1 MLELTYFNDST
12 WFNISPFEDNSQYN
26 GLLIEFVTKG
36 LYLNSS
42 SLLVSST
49 NCGSYPCL
57 LKYLIAVIG
66 ALSSLLTIG
75 GNMLVVVAFFL
86 DRQIRHPTNYF
97 IFSLAV
103 SDFLIGISSIPM
115 FTLYIYKERW
125 LLGSFLCDIWLS
137 VDYTV
142 CLASIYTVLL
152 ITIDRFCS
160 VKLPAKYRNWR
171 TKNRIIMMILITW
184 IIPTLI
190 FFISTI
196 GYPYMVKNSV
206 GNYYNSQCDVQWNKD
221 PFFNLSLTIGY
232 FWITLLVMFVLYFF
246 IYQVAS
252 NLERR
257 SNAKAKKVSNLIGL
271 SSSAMTNLV
280 MTMSK
285 PRDALSDN
293 QEIVINKPPLLVPS
307 SKTVSNKLL
316 DSRDQKKTTNETV
329 QKTVITTKISAKE
342 RFSENSLD
350 DDIEDAH
357 VYQNAGT
364 SNGSNQN
371 QNNHE
376 DDYTQAIN
384 HSSSHDTSDENTP
397 NKSVLKTNDESKNLL
412 MSITPTVIGSQSPK
426 TIINNQQQKAA
437 RTSNK
442 ARKAL
447 RTITFIMGAFVLCW
461 TPVSITL

>member
-1 MLELTYFNDST
+1 LHMLELITYFNDST
-12 WFNISPFEDNSQYN
+12 WLNVSSFEGGSQYN
-26 GLLIEFVTKG
+26 GLLIEFVTRSSH
-36 LYLNSS
+36 LNSS
-42 SLLVSST
+42 SLTNSST
-49 NCGSYPCL
+49 ICGSYPCV
-57 LKYLIAVIG
+57 LKYLIAVVG
-66 ALSSLLTIG
+66 SLSSLLTIG

-103 SDFLIGISSIPM
+103 SDFIIGISSLPM
-115 FTLYIYKERW
+115 FTLYIYNERW

-171 TKNRIIMMILITW
+171 TKNRIIIMILITW

-196 GYPYMVKNSV
+196 GYPYMAKNSV
-206 GNYYNSQCDVQWNKD
+206 TNYYNSQCD
-221 PFFNLSLTIGY
+221 
-232 FWITLLVMFVLYFF
+232 
-246 IYQVAS
+246 

-285 PRDALSDN
+285 PHVVVSDN
-293 QEIVINKPPLLVPS
+293 EQILIDIP
-307 SKTVSNKLL
+307 TVSISSPKRVRNKLRA
-316 DSRDQKKTTNETV
+316 SRRTRKATDDTDKNAIQRLLPKN
-329 QKTVITTKISAKE
+329 

-350 DDIEDAH
+350 DEMEETHAYRNES
-357 VYQNAGT
+357 V
-364 SNGSNQN
+364 SNGSSQN
-371 QNNHE
+371 QNNYE
-376 DDYTQAIN
+376 QDYTQTIN
-384 HSSSHDTSDENTP
+384 RSSSHDTSDEHAS
-397 NKSVLKTNDESKNLL
+397 NKGGMKKHDENKNLL
-412 MSITPTVIGSQSPK
+412 PSINPIVTSLQSPK
-426 TIINNQQQKAA
+426 VVINTQQQK
-437 RTSNK
+437 
-442 ARKAL
+442 
-447 RTITFIMGAFVLCW
+447 
-461 TPVSITL
+461 